1 MSRNLKR
8 HLPLSSKIILKCP
21 KKITDWVKQRYWKNY
36 HQNFKIRKIFSWT
49 AKIFLDIIKL
59 ISSNSL
65 QNTHTFAYC
74 RKKNNFRTSL
84 SENPTNNPENSKL
97 HILTWFLDI
106 PNKQVFFRAGV
117 LGQMEE
123 FRDERLSRIMSW
135 MQAWARGYL
144 NRKTFKK
151 LQEQRL
157 ALTVVQRAL
166 RRYLKLRTWPWWKLW
181 QKVKPLLNASR
192 VEDQIAVSLKNF
204 KKYLFRFFYLRNL

>member
-1 MSRNLKR
+1 
-8 HLPLSSKIILKCP
+8 
-21 KKITDWVKQRYWKNY
+21 
-36 HQNFKIRKIFSWT
+36 
-49 AKIFLDIIKL
+49 
-59 ISSNSL
+59 
-65 QNTHTFAYC
+65 
-74 RKKNNFRTSL
+74 
-84 SENPTNNPENSKL
+84 
-97 HILTWFLDI
+97 
-106 PNKQVFFRAGV
+106 
-117 LGQMEE
+117 MEE

-192 VEDQIAVSLKNF
+192 VEDQIAVSF
-204 KKYLFRFFYLRNL
+204 KKIRWLFFDIFSSWSEISSYIPS

>member
-1 MSRNLKR
+1 
-8 HLPLSSKIILKCP
+8 
-21 KKITDWVKQRYWKNY
+21 
-36 HQNFKIRKIFSWT
+36 
-49 AKIFLDIIKL
+49 
-59 ISSNSL
+59 
-65 QNTHTFAYC
+65 
-74 RKKNNFRTSL
+74 
-84 SENPTNNPENSKL
+84 
-97 HILTWFLDI
+97 
-106 PNKQVFFRAGV
+106 
-117 LGQMEE
+117 MEE

-192 VEDQIAVSLKNF
+192 IEDQIAVSIKMLELK
-204 KKYLFRFFYLRNL
+204 KKFFFFDIFSSWSEISSHLVTHD

>member
-1 MSRNLKR
+1 
-8 HLPLSSKIILKCP
+8 
-21 KKITDWVKQRYWKNY
+21 
-36 HQNFKIRKIFSWT
+36 
-49 AKIFLDIIKL
+49 
-59 ISSNSL
+59 
-65 QNTHTFAYC
+65 
-74 RKKNNFRTSL
+74 
-84 SENPTNNPENSKL
+84 
-97 HILTWFLDI
+97 
-106 PNKQVFFRAGV
+106 
-117 LGQMEE
+117 MEE

-192 VEDQIAVSLKNF
+192 VEDQIAVSRGNMRWRLEALHWSAND
-204 KKYLFRFFYLRNL
+204 KKCLSHLRETN

>member
-1 MSRNLKR
+1 
-8 HLPLSSKIILKCP
+8 
-21 KKITDWVKQRYWKNY
+21 
-36 HQNFKIRKIFSWT
+36 
-49 AKIFLDIIKL
+49 
-59 ISSNSL
+59 
-65 QNTHTFAYC
+65 
-74 RKKNNFRTSL
+74 
-84 SENPTNNPENSKL
+84 
-97 HILTWFLDI
+97 
-106 PNKQVFFRAGV
+106 
-117 LGQMEE
+117 MEE

-192 VEDQIAVSLKNF
+192 VEDQIAVSWKNF
-204 KKYLFRFFYLRNL
+204 REHFLIFSSSWSENFLAPSHT

>member
-1 MSRNLKR
+1 
-8 HLPLSSKIILKCP
+8 
-21 KKITDWVKQRYWKNY
+21 
-36 HQNFKIRKIFSWT
+36 
-49 AKIFLDIIKL
+49 
-59 ISSNSL
+59 
-65 QNTHTFAYC
+65 
-74 RKKNNFRTSL
+74 
-84 SENPTNNPENSKL
+84 
-97 HILTWFLDI
+97 
-106 PNKQVFFRAGV
+106 
-117 LGQMEE
+117 MEE

-192 VEDQIAVSLKNF
+192 IEDQIAVSRKMLELK
-204 KKYLFRFFYLRNL
+204 KKKIFLIFFHPGRKYHRTLVTHD

>member
-1 MSRNLKR
+1 MINRFNLST
-8 HLPLSSKIILKCP
+8 SS
-21 KKITDWVKQRYWKNY
+21 
-36 HQNFKIRKIFSWT
+36 
-49 AKIFLDIIKL
+49 
-59 ISSNSL
+59 
-65 QNTHTFAYC
+65 
-74 RKKNNFRTSL
+74 
-84 SENPTNNPENSKL
+84 
-97 HILTWFLDI
+97 
-106 PNKQVFFRAGV
+106 KQVFFRAGV

-157 ALTVVQRAL
+157 ALTVVQRSL

-192 VEDQIAVSLKNF
+192 VEDQIAVSHLSFIGCLVRAAIHFSICTSYKRSRLKVIF
-204 KKYLFRFFYLRNL
+204 KSSSRKYL